1 MQKKKMIWAVT
12 LAGTL
17 ALLAGLA
24 LLLGSTGFFEAAR
37 SQEGLRRY
45 IERYTPHSHLVFFAL
60 QLSSVILAPIPSN
73 VIAAVGGLLFG
84 TLPAFFLTAGAVL
97 LGSAIVF
104 ALGRALGRPFAERFI
119 SRGRLEKYAE
129 VIRRKRNTFFFL
141 AFLFP
146 FFPDDLL
153 CIAAG
158 LTDIPFSQFF
168 LLVALAR
175 PWGLLAASAL
185 GGSRPQHSRLGHG
198 PFGGGR
204 SGALPRGPQIWG
216 PVRSRSH
223 GPAQKRE
230 VGPSD
235 CGPCSRMTGPEV

>member
-73 VIAAVGGLLFG
+73 VI
-84 TLPAFFLTAGAVL
+84 
-97 LGSAIVF
+97 F

-168 LLVALAR
+168 LLAALAR

-185 GGSRPQHSRLGHG
+185 GGSALSIPVWGMDLLGAAALALFLVALKYGDRFEAALMDRL
-198 PFGGGR
+198 
-204 SGALPRGPQIWG
+204 
-216 PVRSRSH
+216 
-223 GPAQKRE
+223 KKE
-230 VGPSD
+230 K
-235 CGPCSRMTGPEV
+235 

>member
-185 GGSRPQHSRLGHG
+185 GGSALSIPVWGMVLLGAAALALFLVALKYGDQFEAALMDRL
-198 PFGGGR
+198 
-204 SGALPRGPQIWG
+204 
-216 PVRSRSH
+216 
-223 GPAQKRE
+223 KKE
-230 VGPSD
+230 K
-235 CGPCSRMTGPEV
+235 